1 MRLSNPARIV
11 YATSI
16 LSLFFVGCGLWRGD
30 GSSPAFNALPPKR
43 TLPFSTREPEKF
55 QAEIVVRTG
64 DVERRTL
71 IARNGDMRRLDFD
84 PETDSHRALLISGK
98 AEYVLDLARSTYTE
112 RELLPGED
120 SSSEN
125 LLHLLDIRDYTEF
138 EEIGREGSTVHFRA
152 RMNEGTSSE
161 VVIVFDESVRLPL
174 KQEFWSIDAEQRTL
188 RYSVELRNFRTEVDR
203 SAFQIPAKMRRVE
216 QPASR

>member
-98 AEYVLDLARSTYTE
+98 AEYVLDLKRSTYTE
-112 RELLPGED
+112 RELVRGQDMDNEVL
-120 SSSEN
+120 S
-125 LLHLLDIRDYTEF
+125 HLLDLRDYTEF

-161 VVIVFDESVRLPL
+161 VIIHFDEAKQLPV
-174 KQEFWSIDAEQRTL
+174 KQEFYSIDGEQRML
-188 RYSVELRNFRTEVDR
+188 RYAVELRDFKTEFDQSV
-203 SAFQIPAKMRRVE
+203 FQVPAKLRRVE
-216 QPASR
+216 RPASR